1 MNAST
6 PPPLS
11 EWQDEL
17 RLRLLPLAEALEY
30 RTGRLLAVLTGAGS
44 GLLGDGAR
52 LHQSS
57 RDLLRITA
65 SLTTA
70 GRVEADADGSRASRH
85 ELLEILNGLVGY
97 SQLLIE
103 EEDDASTGVDRV
115 FLESLRDLA
124 RECQTIILAHFP
136 LRRSAQGERPA
147 SLAYQ
152 PPEPGRIL
160 VVEDDDSTRS
170 SLIRAL
176 RLLGHTLSAARDGD
190 EAVELLRANSYDLVL
205 LDIRLR
211 GQDGYSV
218 LKFLRSE
225 TRLQSLPVLMTSA
238 LDQVIHTVR
247 SIEAGADDFLP
258 KPVDHVLLRAR
269 VGSLLQRRQLRIQQ
283 LEQFF
288 PPMVARQLLERP
300 DLLEEGTHREITV
313 MFCDIRGYSKVS
325 RDLGPA
331 GPIEWVSDVMEDLT
345 ECVVRNEGVLV
356 DFIGDELLAMWGA
369 PTDQPDH
376 AARACRTA
384 LEILALLPALDER
397 WQGRIGRSMAFGI
410 GINSG
415 PAWVGNAGTRRKF
428 KYGPAGDTVNIGSR
442 VQGASRYLAA
452 PLIVSRATHDRLA
465 ELFLSRRLGLVRVVN
480 IAEPIEMFQ
489 IVPDNEP
496 DWERHRAQY
505 EQALS
510 LFEQR
515 ELLDAARLLGGLI
528 AAHGASGPYLS
539 LMARTIEGLLTP
551 ERWSDVFELPG
562 K

>member
-1 MNAST
+1 MNSST
-6 PPPLS
+6 PPLS
-11 EWQDEL
+11 GWQDEL
-17 RLRLLPLAEALEY
+17 RQRLLPLAESLEN
-30 RTGRLLAVLTGAGS
+30 RTGRFLAVLAGTGS
-44 GLLGDGAR
+44 GKHGDATR

-65 SLTTA
+65 SLTNA
-70 GRVEADADGSRASRH
+70 GPVEADADGSRAARH
-85 ELLEILNGLVGY
+85 ELLETLNRLVGY

-103 EEDDASTGVDRV
+103 EEEDASTGVDRV

-124 RECQTIILAHFP
+124 RECQAIILTYFP
-136 LRRSAQGERPA
+136 LRRSGQGDRPPSSPA
-147 SLAYQ
+147 FQLLES
-152 PPEPGRIL
+152 GRIL
-160 VVEDDDSTRS
+160 VVEDDDSGRS
-170 SLIRAL
+170 ALIRAL
-176 RLLGHTLSAARDGD
+176 RLLGHTLFEARDGN

-211 GQDGYSV
+211 GQDGYAV

-247 SIEAGADDFLP
+247 AIEAGADDFLP
-258 KPVDHVLLRAR
+258 RPIDHVLLRAR
-269 VGSLLQRRQLRIQQ
+269 VGSLLMRRQLRIKQ

-313 MFCDIRGYSKVS
+313 LFCDIRGYSKVS
-325 RDLGPA
+325 RELGPA
-331 GPIEWVSDVMEDLT
+331 GTIEWVSDVMEDLT

-376 AARACRTA
+376 ASRACRTA
-384 LEILALLPALDER
+384 LEILALLPSLDAR
-397 WQGRIGRSMAFGI
+397 WQDRIGRPMAFGI

-452 PLIVSRATHDRLA
+452 PLVVSRATHDRVTGQ
-465 ELFLSRRLGLVRVVN
+465 FLSRRLGLVRVVN
-480 IAEPIEMFQ
+480 IAEPIEMYQ
-489 IVPDNEP
+489 VVPSHEP
-496 DWERHRAQY
+496 DWERHRLQY

-510 LFEQR
+510 LFER
-515 ELLDAARLLGGLI
+515 RDLTDAARLLGGLI
-528 AAHGASGPYLS
+528 AGHGASGPYLS
-539 LMARTIEGLLTP
+539 LMARTIDGLLAP
-551 ERWSDVFELPG
+551 ERWSAVFELPG